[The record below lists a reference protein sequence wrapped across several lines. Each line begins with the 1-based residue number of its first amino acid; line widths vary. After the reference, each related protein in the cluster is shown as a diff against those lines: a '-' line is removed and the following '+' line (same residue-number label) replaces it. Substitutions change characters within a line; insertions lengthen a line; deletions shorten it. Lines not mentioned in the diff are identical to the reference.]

1 MAQYNAP
8 ATLSGLFKE
17 VYGDEVMN
25 LVPEAAKLIRIVP
38 FVSEDKE
45 IGNKYHQPVILS
57 HEQGF
62 TYAAYD
68 AGAFSLND
76 SIALTMQ
83 DAQVSSSQ
91 ILLRTAIS
99 YDAAARASKSKKAFQ
114 KATQLI
120 VENMIESMS
129 KRVEIANLYG
139 AIGLGKVSSSANAS
153 ATSTVFTMTT
163 ATWATGI
170 WAGME
175 GAKLDIYNAASKQN
189 ANAALVVSAVDSAN
203 RTVTVTGNST
213 DIGNIDTAIGS
224 NPGVLDLYF
233 YGAYGNEMAGLD
245 KIITNSGT
253 LFNISAA
260 SYALWKGNSYA
271 ASGALTM
278 GKLLS
283 AVGKAVDRGLNEDC
297 TALMNPATWA
307 NIMSDLSALRRYDG
321 SYDKNKAEN
330 GVQKLAFYS
339 QNGKIDIV
347 SHNIIKE
354 GECLIFPQKKAKRIG
369 AQDMSFKTPGREDE
383 IFLQLASNAGFEL
396 RNYTDQAFFLETP
409 ARAVKIA
416 GIVNN

>member
-1 MAQYNAP
+1 MSANTP
-8 ATLSGLFKE
+8 STLSGLFKE
-17 VYGDEVMN
+17 VYGDDVMT
-25 LVPEAAKLIRIVP
+25 LVPDSAKLIKIVP
-38 FVSEDKE
+38 FVSEDKQ

-68 AGAFSLND
+68 AGAFALND
-76 SIALTMQ
+76 SVALAMQ

-91 ILLRTAIS
+91 ILLRTSIS
-99 YDAAARASKSKKAFQ
+99 YDAAARASSSKKAFQ

-129 KRVEIANLYG
+129 KRVEISNIYG
-139 AIGLGKVSSSANAS
+139 LTGIGKCNTSANVDATHTKITLTTESWAS
-153 ATSTVFTMTT
+153 
-163 ATWATGI
+163 GI

-175 GAKLDIYNAASKQN
+175 GARLDIYYGAVQET
-189 ANAALVVSAVDSAN
+189 ANAVAIVTAVDSAN
-203 RTVTVTGNST
+203 RIITISGHAT
-213 DIGNIDTAIGS
+213 DITAIDAAILAHAGL
-224 NPGVLDLYF
+224 VDLYF
-233 YGAYGNEMAGLD
+233 YGTYGTEMAGLD

-260 SYALWKGNSYA
+260 NYALWAGNSYA
-271 ASGALTM
+271 AGGALTM

-283 AVGKAVDRGLNEDC
+283 AVSKAVDRGLNEDC
-297 TALMNPATWA
+297 TCLLNPATWG
-307 NIMSDLSALRRYDG
+307 NVMSDLSALRRYDG

-330 GVQKLAFYS
+330 GVQKISFYS
-339 QNGKIDIV
+339 QNGKIDLV

-354 GECLIFPQKKAKRIG
+354 GESFIFPHKKAKRIG

-383 IFLQLASNAGFEL
+383 IFLQLAAYAGFEL
-396 RNYTDQAFFLETP
+396 RNYTDQALFLETP
-409 ARAVKIA
+409 ARAVKIT